1 MSQAIRNLRMIDT
14 GKTASLLCL
23 IVELEESGLPEFLTL
38 TGEINRLIGAGWEF
52 LVVGQDRGRCY
63 YDRKIITI
71 PVWAM
76 NRSEDYTVYYLAHEV
91 AHALGNRG
99 HDANF
104 MRDFMSICPH
114 YVQHFEIGY
123 KPKAAMAAGIVAE
136 DF

>member
-1 MSQAIRNLRMIDT
+1 MSQATRNLRMIDT

-23 IVELEESGLPEFLTL
+23 IVELEESGLPVFLAL
-38 TGEINRLIGAGWEF
+38 TSNINRLMGAGWEF

-63 YDRKIITI
+63 YDRKTITI

-76 NRSEDYTVYYLAHEV
+76 NSSEDFTIYYLAHEV

-99 HDANF
+99 HDEAF
-104 MRDFMSICPH
+104 MRAFMFLCPH
-114 YVQHFEIGY
+114 YVQHFEIDY